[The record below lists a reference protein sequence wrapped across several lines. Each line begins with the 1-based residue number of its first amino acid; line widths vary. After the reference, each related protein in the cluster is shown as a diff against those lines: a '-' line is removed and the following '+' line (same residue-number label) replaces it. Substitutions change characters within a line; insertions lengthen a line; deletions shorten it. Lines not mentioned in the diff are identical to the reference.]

1 MVTKKAFFNNHF
13 SMSWYIAYAL
23 KRDLSQLDDS
33 IAYTDES
40 DQSGIA
46 SPPDSTQHRFH
57 KLKQNYLNNEVDTY
71 SVMADPSWIMSEM
84 FPQEDSTEGFNTASV
99 EERINQLVNQ

>member
-1 MVTKKAFFNNHF
+1 MVTKKAFFYNHF
-13 SMSWYIAYAL
+13 SMSWYIAHAL
-23 KRDLSQLDDS
+23 KKDLCQIDESTTFTDECNQLDIPS
-33 IAYTDES
+33 F
-40 DQSGIA
+40 SGLT
-46 SPPDSTQHRFH
+46 PQRVQ
-57 KLKQNYLNNEVDTY
+57 KLKQHYLNNEVDTF

>member
-1 MVTKKAFFNNHF
+1 MITKKAFFNNHF
-13 SMSWYIAYAL
+13 SMSWCIAYAL
-23 KRDLSQLDDS
+23 KRDLSHLDES

-40 DQSGIA
+40 DQSTIVNP
-46 SPPDSTQHRFH
+46 SRSTQNRFH
-57 KLKQNYLNNEVDTY
+57 QIKQNFLNNELDTF

-84 FPQEDSTEGFNTASV
+84 SVHEDSTEGFNTASV

>member
-13 SMSWYIAYAL
+13 SMSWHIAYAL
-23 KRDLSQLDDS
+23 KRDLSHLDES
-33 IAYTDES
+33 IAYTDGS

-46 SPPDSTQHRFH
+46 SPPYPTQHRFH
-57 KLKQNYLNNEVDTY
+57 KLKQNYLNNEVDTF
-71 SVMADPSWIMSEM
+71 SVMADPSWIMTEM
-84 FPQEDSTEGFNTASV
+84 FVHEDNTEGFNTASV